1 MLIGKI
7 GSFKIETAESI
18 AHSISQEWATKTRI
32 GNNPAR
38 FAIGK
43 YDESVSFTGA
53 VLLEKNNYLD
63 DLKNLV
69 KDAKPVTLVI
79 ADIVYAMVV
88 IEQIDFTKS
97 IFLRDGKHIKEEF
110 TINLKRYFD
119 A

>member
-43 YDESVSFTGA
+43 YDESICFTGA